1 MQKVHCLE
9 NGKMFGA
16 RRLKSMPTVYP
27 FPGKL
32 RRKNMT
38 TTHLSHLKHEVEIL
52 KSRIQEHDTGH
63 IITAIQ
69 VLEERIKE
77 EEEFVEEILDSTYPD
92 GVNYWKT

>member
-1 MQKVHCLE
+1 MT
-9 NGKMFGA
+9 
-16 RRLKSMPTVYP
+16 TVYP

-32 RRKNMT
+32 RRKNMNAS
-38 TTHLSHLKHEVEIL
+38 HLSHLKQEVEIL

-77 EEEFVEEILDSTYPD
+77 ENSNAEVLDSTYPD
-92 GVNYWKT
+92 GIDYWKT